1 MQVVSMI
8 GDWYVNERSTY
19 ISIYGATKA
28 PHLLPRYAP
37 DRLVIR
43 KIAYQTILHGFNASL
58 IKDHK
63 NVPTLFYLH
72 RVLWV
77 ARNLRFP

>member
-1 MQVVSMI
+1 MI

-72 RVLWV
+72 RVVCV
-77 ARNLRFP
+77 AITLSFP